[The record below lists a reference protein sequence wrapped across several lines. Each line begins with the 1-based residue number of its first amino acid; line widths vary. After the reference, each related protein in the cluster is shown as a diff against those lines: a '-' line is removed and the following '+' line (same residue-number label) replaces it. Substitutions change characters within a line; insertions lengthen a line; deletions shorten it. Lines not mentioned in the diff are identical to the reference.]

1 MTLDD
6 IDHGQAVEFNTNKK
20 TDRKQPQCCTGQY
33 LPGIYKE
40 ENPLGPV
47 SEERDLLQ
55 SIK

>member
-6 IDHGQAVEFNTNKK
+6 IDHGQPIEFKK
-20 TDRKQPQCCTGQY
+20 QTDRKQPQCCTGQY

-40 ENPLGPV
+40 ENPLGPI